1 MLRSLIRLEEEEM
14 WCKCGPSELSPI
26 QFLTLLLL
34 NTEPMHGYGLLKRIN
49 EGFGESWKLNPG
61 AVYKA
66 LSKLKKGGYIKE
78 KKVEDRKTIYEITG
92 KGGNSLLDCLKWSAR
107 WIEFTKECCP
117 SCCCMEFKFEI
128 VKKKSKK

>member
-14 WCKCGPSELSPI
+14 WYECGPSELSPL

-49 EGFGESWKLNPG
+49 EGFGESWKLNSG

-66 LSKLKKGGYIKE
+66 LSKLKKGRYIAE
-78 KKVEDRKTIYEITG
+78 KNVMDRKTIYEITE

-117 SCCCMEFKFEI
+117 PSCCIEFKFEM